1 MTQAIPSLDASRNG
15 LLMVAAAGVLSGMLT
30 PLMPPLVDF
39 IGWVPAFVGTA
50 LVAIPFAILVFLLVW
65 RASANPTWAAVL
77 AALLTMVAFI
87 GAVKA
92 AIYFDGELQAT
103 GVTKTGRNI
112 LAGLAGGFT
121 GATLMALGMAMLP
134 STPRDAVAWVP
145 MVLAGTLLGALLA
158 VDNAL
163 YLDLTL
169 VSVLYPVWQAG
180 VAVTLVMALQR
191 AKLP

>member
-1 MTQAIPSLDASRNG
+1 LTQAIPSLDASRNG
-15 LLMVAAAGVLSGMLT
+15 LLMVAAAGVFSGMLT

-39 IGWVPAFVGTA
+39 IGWVPAFFGTA
-50 LVAIPFAILVFLLVW
+50 LVAIPFAILVFILVW

-77 AALLTMVAFI
+77 AAILTMVAFI
-87 GAVKA
+87 CAVKA
-92 AIYFDGELQAT
+92 AIYIDGELQAT

-112 LAGLAGGFT
+112 LAGVAGGFT

-134 STPRDAVAWVP
+134 SGPRDAVVWVP

-180 VAVTLVMALQR
+180 VAATLVMALQR